1 MGSAIMQALPPG
13 FVLEEDMAALPPG
26 FVLEEELP
34 QQPAQVQPPKDSF
47 LKNAWDVA
55 NEFSAGAN
63 RAVVGT
69 LDFIGPD
76 TVNAGLRLAGSDKQV
91 PTLRGM
97 MQPTGIEGGFMEP
110 GTARNAV
117 AAAGEVLPGA
127 VAVGQWLR
135 MAASRLPAA
144 FAGESAGTGV
154 LREMGRTTATQD
166 AIAGGLSGAGGAV
179 GESMDGERGRLV
191 GSVLAPMAAAPLLGA
206 QSVVSRT
213 RRGIIPAAQAELID
227 QGRAAGI
234 PMMTTDVIPPKTFP
248 GKAIQQTAEKIP
260 VAGTAP
266 VRQAQQQ
273 MRQKAVADV
282 ADKYGEYS
290 YDAIISSLKTQKNRI
305 KAAAGAVLQR
315 TGSTLDSV
323 GNVPTPSTATAT
335 AAARQELQKPGVIQS
350 SGAVDDL
357 DQLITALGTPQ
368 SFTTL
373 KENRTAFRE
382 IVASTDKADRSQ
394 LTTRAKALL
403 ESVYKGMTDDM
414 ESFAQQNLNA
424 RQFTQWQKANEV
436 YAGQARLLTRTKL
449 KNVLDK
455 GDVTPES
462 VKQMLFS
469 QNASE
474 QKLLYGSLTGDGRK
488 NARSAIISKAVEDL
502 SKRASGL
509 SPNSFASEL
518 KKYGSQIDVFFNG
531 SEKQQLKG
539 LGLVLDATRRAQ
551 DAAVTT
557 PTGQQLIGGLAVT
570 GIALDPIATLGTAG
584 TLGAL
589 ARIYESAPVRNALL
603 RLGSVPPDSGGY
615 AQALLN
621 AQLAIAA
628 AGQQGQEKSA
638 GTKQPRQ

>member
-1 MGSAIMQALPPG
+1 
-13 FVLEEDMAALPPG
+13 
-26 FVLEEELP
+26 
-34 QQPAQVQPPKDSF
+34 
-47 LKNAWDVA
+47 
-55 NEFSAGAN
+55 
-63 RAVVGT
+63 
-69 LDFIGPD
+69 
-76 TVNAGLRLAGSDKQV
+76 
-91 PTLRGM
+91 
-97 MQPTGIEGGFMEP
+97 
-110 GTARNAV
+110 
-117 AAAGEVLPGA
+117 
-127 VAVGQWLR
+127 
-135 MAASRLPAA
+135 
-144 FAGESAGTGV
+144 
-154 LREMGRTTATQD
+154 
-166 AIAGGLSGAGGAV
+166 
-179 GESMDGERGRLV
+179 
-191 GSVLAPMAAAPLLGA
+191 
-206 QSVVSRT
+206 
-213 RRGIIPAAQAELID
+213 
-227 QGRAAGI
+227 
-234 PMMTTDVIPPKTFP
+234 
-248 GKAIQQTAEKIP
+248 
-260 VAGTAP
+260 
-266 VRQAQQQ
+266 
-273 MRQKAVADV
+273 
-282 ADKYGEYS
+282 
-290 YDAIISSLKTQKNRI
+290 
-305 KAAAGAVLQR
+305 
-315 TGSTLDSV
+315 
-323 GNVPTPSTATAT
+323 
-335 AAARQELQKPGVIQS
+335 
-350 SGAVDDL
+350 
-357 DQLITALGTPQ
+357 
-368 SFTTL
+368 
-373 KENRTAFRE
+373 
-382 IVASTDKADRSQ
+382 
-394 LTTRAKALL
+394 
-403 ESVYKGMTDDM
+403 MTDDM